1 MIKMPTESFA
11 AKVVALSA
19 LASIASAVKVCD
31 TTIMPVPA
39 EYPDGDCGLALWA
52 TAFATQMT

>member
-1 MIKMPTESFA
+1 MPTESFA